1 MKLALVEGRAVVS
14 VGQPLSDDELALGPP
29 PGWRH
34 APDWVMPGQ
43 AYFDAQEGVYVPILE
58 RDGYRF
64 DYDTLEHVYDAELV
78 MLRLRG
84 QRNRLLAE
92 SDWVVLRAADTGQPV
107 PPEWLAYRQAL
118 RDITEQPDPLNIEW
132 PVAPAA

>member
-1 MKLALVEGRAVVS
+1 MKLALVEGRVVVS
-14 VGQPLSDDELALGPP
+14 VGQPLTDDEAAQEPP
-29 PGWRH
+29 PGWNH

-43 AYFDAQEGVYVPILE
+43 AYFDESTGGFVAIPVQAGH
-58 RDGYRF
+58 RF
-64 DYDTLEHVYDAELV
+64 DYDILELV
-78 MLRLRG
+78 LDSEREWLKVR
-84 QRNRLLAE
+84 RDRDHLLAAT
-92 SDWVVLRAADTGQPV
+92 DWVVLRAADTGQPV

>member
-14 VGQPLSDDELALGPP
+14 VGQPLTEDEVAQEPP
-29 PGWRH
+29 PGWSH

-43 AYFDAQEGVYVPILE
+43 AYFDESTGDFVAIPVQAGH
-58 RDGYRF
+58 RF